1 MRSGESRGVD
11 TEQEDSSDP
20 WSPASPPQPTHLPK
34 PATPNLLQVAEV
46 LAAKA
51 QGGGHVWG
59 GQEGKAP
66 EPLPPSRVPPTH
78 PKSVGTGVRA
88 DITLFSLAATH
99 IPCQNLSFLIGCS
112 QDSSIQSVLPF
123 GIPSSYDVISASH
136 WLPLRLCSMLIS
148 PLLAPQESPNLVLD

>member
-66 EPLPPSRVPPTH
+66 EPLPPPECHQHTPSQWGLGSEQTSLSFHWLPPTFH
-78 PKSVGTGVRA
+78 VRISA
-88 DITLFSLAATH
+88 SSLAARKT
-99 IPCQNLSFLIGCS
+99 PASNQSFPLAS
-112 QDSSIQSVLPF
+112 Q
-123 GIPSSYDVISASH
+123 
-136 WLPLRLCSMLIS
+136 
-148 PLLAPQESPNLVLD
+148 APMM